1 MLTWIRQLDN
11 LLRGESTRIEQLRRD
26 GQLRVPIF
34 GLAVV
39 IDVLG
44 LIYGAC
50 MGVFSLT
57 GSGSKAAMQI
67 PASMLKVPALFLL
80 TLIITFPSLYVFN
93 ALMGSRLRFL
103 ATLRLLIAAM
113 AVMLAIL
120 ASIGPIVA
128 FFSISTTSY
137 SFMVLLNVIVFGVA
151 GILGLSFLLQTL
163 HRISMAQEN
172 SPAPIQVQAHE
183 NAEEVTRSV
192 IDRLDSREI
201 RPPIK
206 AVFRIWLVVFALVGS
221 QMGWVLRPFIGA
233 PGKPFTWLRPVES
246 NFFEAIGRVIQNF
259 FS

>member
-1 MLTWIRQLDN
+1 MITWIRQLDS
-11 LLRGESTRIEQLRRD
+11 LLRGESTRIDQLRD
-26 GQLRVPIF
+26 GELRVPIL

-39 IDVLG
+39 IDLLG

-50 MGVFSLT
+50 MSVFSLT
-57 GSGSKAAMQI
+57 KSGSHASMQI

-103 ATLRLLIAAM
+103 ATLRLLIASM

-120 ASIGPIVA
+120 SSIGPIVA

-137 SFMVLLNVIVFGVA
+137 SFMVLLNVAVFGIA

-163 HRISMAQEN
+163 HRISIAGDEVPPPIPSEN
-172 SPAPIQVQAHE
+172 MVA
-183 NAEEVTRSV
+183 EVTMPPSAITRF
-192 IDRLDSREI
+192 DGREI
-201 RPPIK
+201 RPPVR
-206 AVFRIWLVVFALVGS
+206 AVFRVWLVVFALVGS

-233 PGKPFTWLRPVES
+233 PNTPFTWFRPVQS
-246 NFFEAIGRVIQNF
+246 NFYEAVGHLLVNLF
-259 FS
+259 K

>member
-1 MLTWIRQLDN
+1 MLTWIRQLDS
-11 LLRGESTRIEQLRRD
+11 LLRGESTGIDQLRD
-26 GQLRVPIF
+26 GELRVPIL

-39 IDVLG
+39 IDMLG

-57 GSGSKAAMQI
+57 RSGSHASMQI

-93 ALMGSRLRFL
+93 ALMGSCLRFL
-103 ATLRLLIAAM
+103 ATLRLLIASI

-120 ASIGPIVA
+120 SSIGPIVA

-137 SFMVLLNVIVFGVA
+137 SFMVLFNVAVFGVA

-163 HRISMAQEN
+163 HRISLAQEEI
-172 SPAPIQVQAHE
+172 PPPIPSQDMAT
-183 NAEEVTRSV
+183 EVAMPPSAITRF
-192 IDRLDSREI
+192 DERPI
-201 RPPIK
+201 RPPVK
-206 AVFRIWLVVFALVGS
+206 MVFRIWLVVFALVGS

-233 PGKPFTWLRPVES
+233 PGTPFTWLRPVHS
-246 NFFEAIGRVIQNF
+246 NFFEAIGQQILNLF
-259 FS
+259 K

>member
-1 MLTWIRQLDN
+1 MITWIRQLDS
-11 LLRGESTRIEQLRRD
+11 LLRGESTRIDQLRD
-26 GQLRVPIF
+26 GELRVPIL

-57 GSGSKAAMQI
+57 KSGSHASMQI

-103 ATLRLLIAAM
+103 ATLRLLIASM

-120 ASIGPIVA
+120 SSIGPIVA

-137 SFMVLLNVIVFGVA
+137 SFMVLLNVAVFGIA

-163 HRISMAQEN
+163 HRISIAQEEI
-172 SPAPIQVQAHE
+172 PPPIPSESSATEPMLPNPIERFDVR
-183 NAEEVTRSV
+183 EV
-192 IDRLDSREI
+192 
-201 RPPIK
+201 RPPVK
-206 AVFRIWLVVFALVGS
+206 MVFRIWLVVFALVGS

-233 PGKPFTWLRPVES
+233 PGTPFAWFRPVHS
-246 NFFEAIGRVIQNF
+246 NFFEAIGQQILNLF
-259 FS
+259 K

>member
-1 MLTWIRQLDN
+1 MISWIRPLDS
-11 LLRGESTRIEQLRRD
+11 LLRGDATRIDQLHD
-26 GQLRVPIF
+26 GELRVPIL

-57 GSGSKAAMQI
+57 KSGSHASMQI

-103 ATLRLLIAAM
+103 ATLRLLIASM

-120 ASIGPIVA
+120 SSIGPIVA

-137 SFMVLLNVIVFGVA
+137 SFMVLLNVAVFGVA

-163 HRISMAQEN
+163 HRISIAQDDL
-172 SPAPIQVQAHE
+172 PPPIPGDNMVT
-183 NAEEVTRSV
+183 EVTVPPSAVTRF
-192 IDRLDSREI
+192 DGREI
-201 RPPIK
+201 RPPVR

-233 PGKPFTWLRPVES
+233 PGTPFSWFRPVHS
-246 NFFEAIGRVIQNF
+246 NFFEAIGQQILNLF
-259 FS
+259 K